1 MAAATQGTTEGLDL
15 YLSALDITKAL
26 GICRSGLFS
35 LIKRGLFPQGVKIGR
50 SRRWALS
57 EIKEYLEW
65 GLTHE

>member
-1 MAAATQGTTEGLDL
+1 MRTETQAANEGLGV
-15 YLSALDITKAL
+15 YLSAKDLTKSL

-50 SRRWALS
+50 VRRWRLS
-57 EIKEYLEW
+57 EVNEYLEW